1 MTQDD
6 LKDYLELP
14 EHECYLYK
22 TKVKHDGMYYFMRR
36 NKTVDI
42 AVLFPPK
49 KGVYK
54 EENVCHICKIL
65 KVATPEW
72 AKSAQQTLD
81 DAERETERRKKE
93 KDDNEN
99 AP

>member
-14 EHECYLYK
+14 GHDCYVYK
-22 TKVKHDGMYYFMRR
+22 TIVKDDGTYYFMR
-36 NKTVDI
+36 KHGATHL

-49 KGVYK
+49 RGVYK
-54 EENVCHICKIL
+54 EENVCHICNIL
-65 KVATPEW
+65 KVAPPNW

-81 DAERETERRKKE
+81 DAKKE
-93 KDDNEN
+93 IQKKQGKSEDPEG
-99 AP
+99 AE